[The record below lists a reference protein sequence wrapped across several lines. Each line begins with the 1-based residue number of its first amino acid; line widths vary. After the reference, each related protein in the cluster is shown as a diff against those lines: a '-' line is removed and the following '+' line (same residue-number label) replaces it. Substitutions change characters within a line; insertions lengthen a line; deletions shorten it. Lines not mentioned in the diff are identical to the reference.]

1 MKKLKLLIIDYLMN
15 RSFAN
20 DDEIYMY
27 LMSISANIVS
37 LLIHL
42 YLLLLHV
49 IFRVTVVV
57 YFNIFS
63 IMVYLLTF
71 IMVKKRRY
79 LLSGLAICFEVLF
92 YTTCIN
98 ILCGIENYSA
108 VYYVLIIGFCGI
120 VPFGSQR
127 VTYFIRAACAIAA
140 GISIYFHLM
149 LDPVIPLDRNL
160 CILLLV
166 SNTYIMIFGVM
177 IEFYIVSLA
186 RKIIAGLNENMI
198 KELSSQV
205 YIEPLTGLYNRRYAE
220 RYFKALSEQSGH
232 VCVAMLDIDD
242 FKQIN
247 DTLGHSCGDEV
258 LVYLASFLGKRIR
271 KVDEAFRWGGE
282 EFLLVLNDIRLSE
295 AYYVLDKLRR
305 QLDEMTVPT
314 KQGDIHITVTIG
326 VAKLDRFDVEGSLEL
341 SDKNLYDGK
350 RKGKNIVII

>member
-1 MKKLKLLIIDYLMN
+1 MKKLKLLIINYLIN
-15 RSFAN
+15 RSFTN

-37 LLIHL
+37 LLVHL

-49 IFRVTVVV
+49 IFRVPVIA
-57 YFNIFS
+57 YFNVFS
-63 IMVYLLTF
+63 IIVYLLTF
-71 IMVKKRRY
+71 VLIRRRLY
-79 LLSGLAICFEVLF
+79 LASCLAVSLEVLF
-92 YTTCIN
+92 YTTSIN

-120 VPFGSQR
+120 VPFGSQI
-127 VTYFIRAACAIAA
+127 VTYFIRAACAAAA
-140 GISIYFHLM
+140 GISIYFYLATEPLII
-149 LDPVIPLDRNL
+149 LDQNL
-160 CILLLV
+160 YTVLLV

-186 RKIIAGLNENMI
+186 REIIASINENKI

-205 YIEPLTGLYNRRYAE
+205 YIEPLTGLYNRRYAD
-220 RYFKALSEQSGH
+220 RYFKVLSEQSGH

-247 DTLGHSCGDEV
+247 DTLGHGCGDEV
-258 LVYLASFLGKRIR
+258 LVFLASFIKNRLR
-271 KVDEAFRWGGE
+271 KVDKAFRWGGE

-295 AYYVLDKLRR
+295 AYYVMDKLRI
-305 QLDEMTVPT
+305 QLDEMLVPT

-326 VAKLDRFDVEGSLEL
+326 VAKFDRFNVEGSIEL